1 MTDLPEWSAWTGDTI
16 YALREALDLSRREL
30 AEAVGVSERS
40 LYRWENGL
48 VAPRPVGLRAIREY
62 ASTRLHEPDARAAFI
77 AYVAESSR

>member
-1 MTDLPEWSAWTGDTI
+1 MMDLPEWSDWTGETI
-16 YALREALDLSRREL
+16 YALREALNLSRREL

-62 ASTRLHEPDARAAFI
+62 ASTRLQEPTARAEFVD
-77 AYVAESSR
+77 YVSR